1 MDNRRVWFFSFLFF
15 RFFYFHLSFS
25 NFSFCITF
33 DCMIDMTFP
42 SSSDMIVMYLS
53 NDRLKNRMK
62 INYYTLPQ
70 SRSLMSDGINLKARI
85 HNTVLS
91 LNDTPFVS
99 RAFEN
104 DVFFLFFFFFQINSK
119 YNFFLILYSFSINDT
134 NSFGLDANT
143 ILLNEYRL

>member
-1 MDNRRVWFFSFLFF
+1 MINYISWTTDAYGSFLSSLFFFFFVSFIFIYPPLIFFSLF
-15 RFFYFHLSFS
+15 
-25 NFSFCITF
+25 ITF

-104 DVFFLFFFFFQINSK
+104 DVFFLFFFFFFFF
-119 YNFFLILYSFSINDT
+119 FFLF
-134 NSFGLDANT
+134 FP
-143 ILLNEYRL
+143 LN

>member
-1 MDNRRVWFFSFLFF
+1 MINYIMDNRRVWFFSFLFF

-104 DVFFLFFFFFQINSK
+104 DVFFLFFFFQINSK
-119 YNFFLILYSFSINDT
+119 YNFFFNFIFLFD
-134 NSFGLDANT
+134 
-143 ILLNEYRL
+143 